1 MRPAQPVTVNGRTYP
16 SILAAAR
23 ACGVPHSTFFDRLKK
38 GADPLQRKVAHGR
51 PCEVC
56 GQKYATI
63 TALAD
68 SMHVS
73 WTTARWLVE
82 TSGRF
87 LDE

>member
-1 MRPAQPVTVNGRTYP
+1 MRPGHPVTVKGRTYP
-16 SILAAAR
+16 SMTAAAR
-23 ACGVPHSTFFDRLKK
+23 ACGVPRSTVWERLKR
-38 GADPLQRKVAHGR
+38 GADPLQRKVPRAR

-56 GQKYATI
+56 GQKYANI

-68 SMHVS
+68 SMHVA

-82 TSGRF
+82 TTGRF